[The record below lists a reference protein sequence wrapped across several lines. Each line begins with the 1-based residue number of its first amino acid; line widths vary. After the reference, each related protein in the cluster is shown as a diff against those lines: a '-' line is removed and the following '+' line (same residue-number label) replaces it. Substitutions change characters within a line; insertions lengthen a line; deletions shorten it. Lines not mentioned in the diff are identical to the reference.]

1 MNSLACELRS
11 GANPS
16 SAGLA
21 VASVPL
27 QNADFDALFPPDEGL
42 DKGTI
47 FPELYMPFLAAGGA
61 RNAHEK

>member
-11 GANPS
+11 GANPA

-21 VASVPL
+21 VASVPM
-27 QNADFDALFPPDEGL
+27 QNAEGR

-47 FPELYMPFLAAGGA
+47 FPELYMPFLAVGGA
-61 RNAHEK
+61 RNANEK